1 MFVAVIGQS
10 WTLQHER
17 LTAARRHPS
26 TELIRILSWGY
37 LGVNRYCSGACVPC
51 RKIKSPMRATMHI
64 PRGFEMPFSAS
75 LLSLSS
81 ELELEWRSN
90 GACSPTRV
98 SCRMVVGWREEAK
111 YQLDKANVKVEEE
124 ECRVQR
130 NGISRRDDEGAR
142 AVKDDKC
149 SKQDSR
155 AFFTR
160 RLER

>member
-1 MFVAVIGQS
+1 
-10 WTLQHER
+10 
-17 LTAARRHPS
+17 
-26 TELIRILSWGY
+26 
-37 LGVNRYCSGACVPC
+37 
-51 RKIKSPMRATMHI
+51 MHI

-98 SCRMVVGWREEAK
+98 SCRMVVGWREEAM

-130 NGISRRDDEGAR
+130 NGISRRR
-142 AVKDDKC
+142 
-149 SKQDSR
+149 
-155 AFFTR
+155 
-160 RLER
+160 